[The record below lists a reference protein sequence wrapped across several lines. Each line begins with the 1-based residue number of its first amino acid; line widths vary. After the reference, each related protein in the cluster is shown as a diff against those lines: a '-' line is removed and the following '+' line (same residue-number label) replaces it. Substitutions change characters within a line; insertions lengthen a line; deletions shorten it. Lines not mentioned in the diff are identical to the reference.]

1 MRILL
6 VSEVS
11 SFMPGGVPA
20 ETRALAQGLLARGV
34 AVGLVADAPI
44 QVDGVTHFALEI
56 GAVSDYRS
64 RLSGAIDTF
73 KPDVT
78 HVIAMGSH
86 GLYRLLPALRA
97 RPWLLTAHSISPSE
111 KKFQGL
117 HASEWAHYGARAL
130 RYLPHTLSWHALFR
144 LGQIDCTIVHS
155 EQVYSAAKGCG
166 APDSAL
172 ELIALGA
179 DVSGAP
185 MAAHR
190 TVKPGAPRILT
201 VAGMAHTKGLHDAL
215 DAVAAL
221 RRDFPGLR
229 YDMVG
234 EVRDAS
240 YLRFLQARI
249 GSLKLAGHVHLHHGA
264 SEALKGELT
273 QQADLYIQ
281 PSHEEGFC
289 LAFIEGAHGVPRL
302 VGTATGAIAAIC
314 ADDSFSACVPARQAG
329 LLAEAM
335 GRLLRQQPS
344 QEQLAARHQRLLT
357 QFSWARYLDEHER
370 VYQRLVA

>member
-1 MRILL
+1 MRVLL

-20 ETRALAQGLLARGV
+20 ETRALAQGLLARGA
-34 AVGLVADAPI
+34 AVGLLADAPI
-44 QVDGVTHFALEI
+44 QVEGLTHVELKI

-64 RLSGAIDTF
+64 RLSQAIDTF

-78 HVIAMGSH
+78 HVIAMGSR
-86 GLYRLLPALRA
+86 GLSHLLPALRA

-111 KKFQGL
+111 KKFHGL
-117 HASEWAHYGARAL
+117 HANEWAHYAARAL

-144 LGQIDCTIVHS
+144 IGQIACTVVHS
-155 EQVYSAAKGCG
+155 EQVYHAARSCG

-179 DVSGAP
+179 EVTAAP
-185 MAAHR
+185 TIANR
-190 TVKPGAPRILT
+190 PFTPDAPRILT

-215 DAVAAL
+215 KAVATL
-221 RRDFPGLR
+221 RRDFPRLR

-240 YLRFLQARI
+240 YLRYLRARI
-249 GSLKLAGHVHLHHGA
+249 DNLDLAGHVHMHHGA
-264 SEALKGELT
+264 SEALKAELT
-273 QQADLYIQ
+273 QMADLYIQ

-302 VGTATGAIAAIC
+302 VGTDTGAIAAIC
-314 ADDSFSACVPARQAG
+314 ADDTFAACVPARQAG
-329 LLAEAM
+329 LLAAAM
-335 GRLLRQQPS
+335 ARLLRQHPS
-344 QEQLAARHQRLLT
+344 PQQLDARHQRLLT

-370 VYQRLVA
+370 VYRRLVA

>member
-6 VSEVS
+6 VSDVS

-34 AVGLVADAPI
+34 SVGLLADAPI
-44 QVDGVTHFALEI
+44 QVEGVTHFELGI
-56 GAVSDYRS
+56 GAVADYRFQ
-64 RLSGAIDTF
+64 LAQAIDTF

-78 HVIAMGSH
+78 HVIAMGSR
-86 GLYRLLPALRA
+86 GLSRLLPALRA
-97 RPWLLTAHSISPSE
+97 RPWLLTCHSISPSE

-117 HASEWAHYGARAL
+117 HASEWGHYGARAL
-130 RYLPHTLSWHALFR
+130 RYLPHTMSWHALFR
-144 LGQIDCTIVHS
+144 IGQIACAVVHS
-155 EQVYSAAKGCG
+155 EQVYRAARSCG

-179 DVSGAP
+179 GVSGAP
-185 MAAHR
+185 TTADR
-190 TVKPGAPRILT
+190 PVKPDAPRILT

-249 GSLKLAGHVHLHHGA
+249 DSLDLARHVHMHHGA
-264 SEALKGELT
+264 SEALKAELT
-273 QQADLYIQ
+273 QMADLYIQ

-302 VGTATGAIAAIC
+302 VGTNTGAIAAIC
-314 ADDSFSACVPARQAG
+314 ADDPFAACVPARQAA
-329 LLAEAM
+329 LLAAAM
-335 GRLLRQQPS
+335 ARLLRQHPS
-344 QEQLAARHQRLLT
+344 QKQLDARHQRLLT

-370 VYQRLVA
+370 VYRRLVA

>member
-20 ETRALAQGLLARGV
+20 ETRALAQGLLARGAV
-34 AVGLVADAPI
+34 VGLLADTPI

-56 GAVSDYRS
+56 GAVSDYWS

-97 RPWLLTAHSISPSE
+97 RPWLLTLHSISPSE

-117 HASEWAHYGARAL
+117 HASEWAHYGARSL

-144 LGQIDCTIVHS
+144 LGQIGCTVVHS
-155 EQVYSAAKGCG
+155 EQVYSAARSRG

-172 ELIALGA
+172 ELIALGTE
-179 DVSGAP
+179 VSGASTTAYRP
-185 MAAHR
+185 F
-190 TVKPGAPRILT
+190 KPDAPRILT

-249 GSLKLAGHVHLHHGA
+249 DSLGLAGDVHMHHGA

-273 QQADLYIQ
+273 QQADLYLQ

-335 GRLLRQQPS
+335 ARLLRQRPS
-344 QEQLAARHQRLLT
+344 QDQLDARHQRLLT
-357 QFSWARYLDEHER
+357 QFSWARYLDKHER

>member
-1 MRILL
+1 
-6 VSEVS
+6 
-11 SFMPGGVPA
+11 MPGGVPA
-20 ETRALAQGLLARGV
+20 ETRALAQGLLDRGV
-34 AVGLVADAPI
+34 AVGLLADAPI
-44 QVDGVTHFALEI
+44 QVEGVTHFELGI
-56 GAVSDYRS
+56 GAVSDYPV
-64 RLSGAIDTF
+64 RLASAIGSF

-78 HVIAMGSH
+78 HVIAMGSR
-86 GLYRLLPALRA
+86 GLSRMLPALRA

-117 HASEWAHYGARAL
+117 HACDLAHYGARAL

-144 LGQIDCTIVHS
+144 LGQIGCTIVHS
-155 EQVYSAAKGCG
+155 EQVYSAARSCG
-166 APDSAL
+166 APGSAL

-179 DVSGAP
+179 EVCGAP
-185 MAAHR
+185 TTADR
-190 TVKPGAPRILT
+190 PVKPDAPRILT

-221 RRDFPGLR
+221 RREFPGLR

-240 YLRFLQARI
+240 YLRYLQARI
-249 GSLKLAGHVHLHHGA
+249 GSLDLAGHVHMHHGA

-273 QQADLYIQ
+273 QKADLYIQ

-302 VGTATGAIAAIC
+302 VGTDTGAIAAIC
-314 ADDSFSACVPARQAG
+314 ADDAFSACVPARQAG

-335 GRLLRQQPS
+335 TRLLRQHPS
-344 QEQLAARHQRLLT
+344 QEQLDARRQRLLT
-357 QFSWARYLDEHER
+357 RFSWMRYLDEHER
-370 VYQRLVA
+370 VYQRLAA